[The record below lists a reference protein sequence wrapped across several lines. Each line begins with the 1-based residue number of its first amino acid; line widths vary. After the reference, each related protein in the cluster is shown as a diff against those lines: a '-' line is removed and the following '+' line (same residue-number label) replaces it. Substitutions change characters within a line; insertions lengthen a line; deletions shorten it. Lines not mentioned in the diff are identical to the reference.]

1 MDALAIFSNPEA
13 WISLLT
19 LTFMEIILGIDNV
32 IFISIVAGKLPKQDQ
47 KRARF
52 LGLLMALVV
61 RVILL
66 MFIKWIIGLTEPLFT
81 LLDQEISWRDI
92 ILIAG
97 GLFLIYKSTVEI
109 HHKLTKDDHLDQNK
123 AAKGF
128 WSVVF
133 QILVLDVVFSFDSII
148 TAVGLAREVIIMIIA
163 VIIAVLVMFAFANPI
178 SRFIDKYPTL
188 KILALSFLVMIG
200 MTLILEGMG
209 TEVHKGYIYFAIAFS
224 CGVEVLNIKLGRK
237 EKLKT
242 IKQARLR
249 K

>member
-52 LGLLMALVV
+52 IGLLLALVV

-81 LLDQEISWRDI
+81 FLDQDISWRDI

-123 AAKGF
+123 AVKGF

-133 QILVLDVVFSFDSII
+133 QILILDVVFSFDSII